1 MAENRVG
8 SIVIDARMDKKDFMT
23 NSRDVSRAISSL
35 KSTVAQTGK
44 NINSSVASY
53 GTAFRQ
59 TSKAVKE
66 YNQAIQEIGASMDN
80 LRQKTAQ
87 VKNAADT
94 FRELQTRIEASK
106 AEIEK
111 VAMQMAMLEANGGK
125 INDAWQKNQD
135 SIAETSAELER
146 LQHLYKEYAAAY
158 EYAEKRVTTGKDEYG
173 HPLTQEE
180 KNTYDQEADAY
191 ANLANEVSDKAEE
204 ISEALQML
212 NKEQDELIAQ
222 GKNLPSEEWRQLQRE
237 VEKGTENVAKMQEA
251 LESMRNRGFENA
263 DQSPEYEQEMEKLRE
278 LEDAFDRI
286 KREKEEALK
295 PPYMQSWEKMVTF
308 TGLLSEGFGRVQNA
322 ASGTLYALTHPVDT
336 LNRALGA
343 VVSGVSRAVSALGK
357 MAGNAAISFIKRLA
371 SEARNAAVQLA
382 KLAANAVSSGLKKI
396 ATWAG
401 MAAKSMLTFNRANKS
416 NNGGLKTSLKTILKY
431 AFGVRSMFFLFR
443 RLRTAVSDG
452 FGELSKRSPEVKAAM
467 DSLSKASSALKGSL
481 ASAFAPILTAIAPAL
496 TTLINMLA
504 TAINTIGAFFAAL
517 TGKNT
522 VAKSIGKIGSAAGKA
537 SGKAKELKRQLAG
550 FDELNILDSDKDS
563 GGGGG
568 GGSGSGYSYETENIA
583 SNIKDFADRIKA
595 LWAAGDYEGIGHE
608 IAGFINRAFAKAE
621 EFITWNNL
629 EKKIQKGLDAVVGVF
644 NGLVDPAKG
653 INFYRIGSTVAAG
666 IDSLLHI
673 FNRLLDPKDG
683 LNIEGAGRAFARALN
698 GLFNNASM
706 WQQAGRL
713 LTNWIRAYIRF
724 SDAFLQEFNEGK
736 VASGIRT
743 ALEQIPWAD
752 IASETWNTIKLA
764 FNKAGNFLNVLLGGT
779 DFGATAGND
788 AKAQIEQMAAGFTP
802 MIADSASYDG
812 VWDELAVNLGK
823 AFDSMVKK
831 LTGIIEDVP
840 VEDAVQA
847 VLNWLQ
853 RIRDNAL
860 ADGSVG
866 TLFGTIFKKAF
877 GAFATVVTDFK
888 KNASAN
894 GNLIAKAINAA
905 VKAAFSGD
913 ENPGTV
919 ITDLITGAFDF
930 VKALLE
936 GFNAEEA
943 ADELK
948 DAVEDIKWGEIAQ
961 AAWDAFKLAVSKL
974 GSFLTVLFGG
984 DVTPEVP
991 DTIETRAQIQGGSFT
1006 QQMAEGYQKKPLNFS
1021 AEGLADTISDL
1032 VSTALTKLDEWIG
1045 KIPWAKWGE
1054 DINTF
1059 LTNLDWAGW
1068 GQKLAEALKDLL
1080 TNIDDL
1086 ISASIYGENYQEND
1100 TWRTLHKTK
1109 AAKYD
1114 AEKLLGD
1121 SPNAQKVLSSHG
1133 LTLEQ
1138 FTEKQK
1144 LANGDPDNAP
1154 NGVLAKAM
1162 IDAQAE
1168 ISALRHEINVADAP
1182 SIAKQLIDS
1191 GESLPVVIAAM
1202 EDLGLSDE
1210 ELSSAINE
1218 AQGATVDNT
1227 VANESNTTAIDANT
1241 TETASAPEQPE
1252 NPDPTGDL
1260 LKYGLEK
1267 LEGIIGPWETTY
1279 GSQEEMDAAFAEVF
1293 EMGDKLETLSQSIDQ
1308 NNPSGG
1314 QSKTTEDSIKV
1325 EKQQTKEEKK
1335 LTKAL
1340 KNGVTADGDI
1350 NLNYKGENV
1359 DLLDKDKTP
1368 TVTAQVKFV
1377 PEGEEP
1383 TDDNTNGGLLGW
1395 LQALLDADTLEAKIA
1410 LLKEGWESVKSWLGI
1425 DDNTP
1430 FSVFIELL
1438 KQKWDTIRSF
1448 LGIPE
1453 NGVIDTIVKALL
1465 NKDWPGILQALG
1477 LPEDATVGAVI
1488 KAVME
1493 QGWQGV
1499 AALFGLG
1506 DGNILEVVGKLLS
1519 NPARGSSTLGTVF
1532 GTLLEVAGKLLK
1544 NPAGG
1549 SYTIANVFGTVLS
1562 LVAKL
1567 TGKDGSGYQS
1577 LGAVFGTVLG
1587 FVGKLTGKDTSGTFK
1602 SLGDVFGTILG
1613 VKSGLTGTTNGGRNW
1628 FTTLGGLFGAAFGVK
1643 SGLTG
1648 TTNGGNG
1655 WLTTLG
1661 ALFGTTFGVKAGLN
1675 KTPQEGSPKVVD
1687 VFGSSFNTSPNL
1699 TKDNANWSGGL
1710 TKWFADNGGVLS
1722 LVANATTVGA
1732 NWKSKGLTEWFA
1744 STNGGT
1750 LSLIANATTVG
1761 ANWKS
1766 KGLTE
1771 WFASTKGGVLS
1782 LIANATTVGANWK
1795 SKGLTGWFAGTK
1807 GGELELVAD
1816 ITKSGAN
1823 WYKKG
1828 GVADWIGKTATFI
1841 ANLTNSGSNWSN
1853 GLLKWITGDPKGI
1866 IGLTINFAA
1875 KAGDA
1880 LKAALKLLGINL
1892 ATGGVIDASGT
1903 LTRFANG
1910 GSIMNSGRASWWDGV
1925 NKYASGTTRPHGTVF
1940 VAGEAGP
1947 EIMGHV
1953 NGKTEILNKSQ
1964 LADAIYGAVVSGMAN
1979 AVNAL
1984 GTYIAG
1990 HMTNCTNA
1998 IVSTIGATAELSTV
2012 RGLDYYAP
2020 AMATGGV
2027 MPYDVSAQIAR
2038 STAALQGTLDANNE
2052 DLIQAMVSAIGNASL
2067 TIVNAIQAQMRG
2079 IGGGNNVTAQQLINE
2094 INRQSMMY
2102 GRTPIQGV

>member
-35 KSTVAQTGK
+35 KSTVAQTSK

-59 TSKAVKE
+59 TYKAVKE

-87 VKNAADT
+87 AKNAADT

-125 INDAWQKNQD
+125 INEAWQKNQD

-237 VEKGTENVAKMQEA
+237 VDKGTENVTQMQEA
-251 LESMRNRGFENA
+251 LKSMRNRGFENA
-263 DQSPEYEQEMEKLRE
+263 DQSPEYEQEMEKLRG

-322 ASGTLYALTHPVDT
+322 ASGALYALTHPVES

-343 VVSGVSRAVSALGK
+343 VVSGVGRAVSALGK

-401 MAAKSMLTFNRANKS
+401 MAAKGMLTFNRANKS

-443 RLRTAVSDG
+443 RLRQAVSDG
-452 FGELSKRSPEVKAAM
+452 FGEIKKQNPEVKASL
-467 DSLSKASSALKGSL
+467 DSLSKAMSGLKGSL
-481 ASAFAPILTAIAPAL
+481 ATAFAPILTAVAPAL
-496 TTLINMLA
+496 TTLINLV
-504 TAINTIGAFFAAL
+504 TQAINTIGALFAAL

-522 VAKSIGKIGSAAGKA
+522 VVKSIGKIGSSASKS
-537 SGKAKELKRQLAG
+537 SGKVKELKRQLAG
-550 FDELNILDSDKDS
+550 FDELNILNSDVDS

-568 GGSGSGYSYETENIA
+568 GGSGSGYSYKTENIA
-583 SNIKDFADRIKA
+583 SNIKDFADRIRA

-608 IAGFINRAFAKAE
+608 IAAFINRGFAKAE
-621 EFITWNNL
+621 EFLKWDNL
-629 EKKIQKGLDAVVGVF
+629 EKKVQKGVDAVIGVF
-644 NGLVDPAKG
+644 NGLVDPAEG
-653 INFYRIGSTVAAG
+653 IDFELIGSTLSAG

-673 FNRLLDPKDG
+673 FNRLLDPEEG
-683 LNIEGAGRAFARALN
+683 LDIEGAGQGLASALN
-698 GLFNNASM
+698 GLFGNTSM
-706 WQQAGRL
+706 WSQAGKL
-713 LTNWIRAYIRF
+713 IANMIRTYIRF
-724 SDAFLQEFNEGK
+724 SSAFLQEFNEGK

-743 ALEQIPWAD
+743 ALAEIPWGD
-752 IASETWNTIKLA
+752 IARDAWDTIKLA
-764 FNKAGNFLNVLLGGT
+764 FNKAGNFLNVLLGGK
-779 DFGATAGND
+779 DFGTTAGND
-788 AKAQIEQMAAGFTP
+788 ARAQAEQMAAGFTP
-802 MIADSASYDG
+802 MISDISSYDG
-812 VWDELAVNLGK
+812 LWDELAKNIG
-823 AFDSMVKK
+823 
-831 LTGIIEDVP
+831 TGIQTAFGKLADYIKDIP
-840 VEDAVQA
+840 VEETVGAVIDWFQD
-847 VLNWLQ
+847 VK
-853 RIRDNAL
+853 DNAFGE
-860 ADGSVG
+860 DGGEVSVF
-866 TLFGTIFKKAF
+866 FGTAIGKIFDGIGTIIGGFRAN
-877 GAFATVVTDFK
+877 AD
-888 KNASAN
+888 KNGRQLA
-894 GNLIAKAINAA
+894 GAINKIIR
-905 VKAAFSGD
+905 VAFYGSGQKPSD
-913 ENPGTV
+913 VFSNLV
-919 ITDLITGAFDF
+919 IGAFDF
-930 VKALLE
+930 VTAFLK
-936 GFNAEEA
+936 GFDAE
-943 ADELK
+943 
-948 DAVEDIKWGEIAQ
+948 Q
-961 AAWDAFKLAVSKL
+961 AAKDLRAAVLGIDWDGIASAAWEAFKTAVSQL

-984 DVTPEVP
+984 DVTPKVP
-991 DTIETRAQIQGGSFT
+991 DTIQTRAQIQGGSFT
-1006 QQMAEGYQKKPLNFS
+1006 QQMAEGYQKNPLNLS
-1021 AEGLADTISDL
+1021 AEGLADTISNL
-1032 VSTALTKLDEWIG
+1032 VSTALTELDKWID

-1210 ELSSAINE
+1210 ELSSAIKA

-1293 EMGDKLETLSQSIDQ
+1293 EMGDKLDTLSQSIDQ

-1314 QSKTTEDSIKV
+1314 QTETTEDSIKV

-1368 TVTAQVKFV
+1368 TVTAQVKFA

-1410 LLKEGWESVKSWLGI
+1410 LLKDGWESVKSWLGI

-1477 LPEDATVGAVI
+1477 LPKDATVGAVI

-1493 QGWQGV
+1493 RGWGGI
-1499 AALFGLG
+1499 AALLGLPENNIFSVAIDLAKGNFTSFFKFIGVDTNNPIINTAIKMLKEGGWASFLSFLGLKSFSPVVQTLVDFLNGKITGKEAFTAIQNAGQQISMTASVGIKQVGEKVTTFTQKLVEFFSGGPNQTTSGTVTVSAKDGESDTTASNAVNADGTTKKISVMPVHKPG
-1506 DGNILEVVGKLLS
+1506 DATAENAVNANGTTKTVNIK
-1519 NPARGSSTLGTVF
+1519 PALASGGSSTAQNAVNTADGSTKTIKWNVSTGNADTTAQNALNTKDGKKKTAYWNVKNGTDVDTTAKNALNTSDGKKKTVKWNVKNGDLNDTAKNAVNLKD
-1532 GTLLEVAGKLLK
+1532 GTNKTTKV
-1544 NPAGG
+1544 
-1549 SYTIANVFGTVLS
+1549 NV
-1562 LVAKL
+1562 
-1567 TGKDGSGYQS
+1567 KDGSIDS
-1577 LGAVFGTVLG
+1577 TAKSALNMNSTVTKTIKLALGVDTSKNKV
-1587 FVGKLTGKDTSGTFK
+1587 KLTTSAHDANTWTM
-1602 SLGDVFGTILG
+1602 GTI
-1613 VKSGLTGTTNGGRNW
+1613 
-1628 FTTLGGLFGAAFGVK
+1628 
-1643 SGLTG
+1643 
-1648 TTNGGNG
+1648 
-1655 WLTTLG
+1655 
-1661 ALFGTTFGVKAGLN
+1661 
-1675 KTPQEGSPKVVD
+1675 
-1687 VFGSSFNTSPNL
+1687 
-1699 TKDNANWSGGL
+1699 
-1710 TKWFADNGGVLS
+1710 
-1722 LVANATTVGA
+1722 
-1732 NWKSKGLTEWFA
+1732 
-1744 STNGGT
+1744 
-1750 LSLIANATTVG
+1750 
-1761 ANWKS
+1761 
-1766 KGLTE
+1766 
-1771 WFASTKGGVLS
+1771 
-1782 LIANATTVGANWK
+1782 
-1795 SKGLTGWFAGTK
+1795 
-1807 GGELELVAD
+1807 
-1816 ITKSGAN
+1816 
-1823 WYKKG
+1823 
-1828 GVADWIGKTATFI
+1828 
-1841 ANLTNSGSNWSN
+1841 
-1853 GLLKWITGDPKGI
+1853 
-1866 IGLTINFAA
+1866 
-1875 KAGDA
+1875 
-1880 LKAALKLLGINL
+1880 
-1892 ATGGVIDASGT
+1892 ATGGIINGLGKLA
-1903 LTRFANG
+1903 RFARG

-2079 IGGGNNVTAQQLINE
+2079 MGGGNNVTAQQLINE